1 MLLSAVPPVII
12 HPEWVHSNTGGVIGQ
27 DQLKTEGDRKPTKRK
42 LMQTPHPMFETTELE
57 VNRKGRLKRP
67 MNAYMLW
74 ARINRPVLSKA
85 NPNTKFAL
93 ISAML
98 GEEWSKLTEAQ
109 KEPYYEE
116 AERIKRKHT
125 REHPDWEFRP
135 DIKHRKTSSPVYVAI
150 PTSSKDQP
158 AASTN
163 SMPQNSS
170 SSSSS
175 SSGMAPQPIQPSG
188 GVYYILHR
196 VIPLSTNTTTRN
208 TIDQ

>member
-1 MLLSAVPPVII
+1 
-12 HPEWVHSNTGGVIGQ
+12 
-27 DQLKTEGDRKPTKRK
+27 
-42 LMQTPHPMFETTELE
+42 
-57 VNRKGRLKRP
+57 
-67 MNAYMLW
+67 MNAYMIW

-125 REHPDWEFRP
+125 QEHPDWEFRP

-150 PTSSKDQP
+150 PTPSRDSP

-170 SSSSS
+170 SCSEV
-175 SSGMAPQPIQPSG
+175 APQPSQPTSQPG
-188 GVYYILHR
+188 AVYYILHR
-196 VIPLSTNTTTRN
+196 VIPLSTNKIASN
-208 TIDQ
+208 TNDQ

>member
-1 MLLSAVPPVII
+1 MRSS
-12 HPEWVHSNTGGVIGQ
+12 ENRES
-27 DQLKTEGDRKPTKRK
+27 
-42 LMQTPHPMFETTELE
+42 TELE
-57 VNRKGRLKRP
+57 FNKKGRLKRP

-74 ARINRPVLSKA
+74 ARINRPVLAKA
-85 NPNTKFAL
+85 NPNSKFAL
-93 ISAML
+93 ISAKL

-135 DIKHRKTSSPVYVAI
+135 DIKQRKMAPPVYVAI
-150 PTSSKDQP
+150 PTSKDPP

-163 SMPQNSS
+163 LTPQNSSTTTSSS

-175 SSGMAPQPIQPSG
+175 SSGVAPQPSQPSG

-196 VIPLSTNTTTRN
+196 VIPLATNTSSRN

>member
-1 MLLSAVPPVII
+1 M
-12 HPEWVHSNTGGVIGQ
+12 Q
-27 DQLKTEGDRKPTKRK
+27 KP
-42 LMQTPHPMFETTELE
+42 LPMFETTELE

-150 PTSSKDQP
+150 PTSKDPP

-163 SMPQNSS
+163 SMPQNSTSSTS

-175 SSGMAPQPIQPSG
+175 SASGMALQPSQPSG